1 MIDYFFCILY
11 KTFFNMDFNF
21 IHLLILFFFI
31 ISNFLVFNC
40 KNPVH
45 SVLFLILS
53 FVLSSL
59 ILFLFKID
67 FLALLYIIIY
77 VGAIAVLFLFVVMML
92 NIKSVSIN
100 YQLMVII
107 SFVSIFALIN
117 ILIFLDKI
125 FSNQNKDLLN
135 QNLNFDSLSNI
146 DVFGQILYNY
156 NISLVLIAGLLL
168 LIALIGS
175 ISLTLKKN

>member
-1 MIDYFFCILY
+1 MN
-11 KTFFNMDFNF
+11 FNLL
-21 IHLLILFFFI
+21 HLIILFFFI
-31 ISNFLVFNC
+31 ISNFFVFNC

-53 FVLSSL
+53 FILSSL

-92 NIKSVSIN
+92 NIKSASIN
-100 YQLMVII
+100 YPLTLII
-107 SFVSIFALIN
+107 IFVSIFALTN
-117 ILIFLDKI
+117 ISIFLDKI
-125 FSNQNKDLLN
+125 FSPVAHDNVF
-135 QNLNFDSLSNI
+135 LNFDSLSNI
-146 DVFGQILYNY
+146 DIFGQILYNY

-168 LIALIGS
+168 LVAL
-175 ISLTLKKN
+175 L

>member
-1 MIDYFFCILY
+1 MNL
-11 KTFFNMDFNF
+11 NLL
-21 IHLLILFFFI
+21 HLIILFFFI

-53 FVLSSL
+53 FILSSL

-92 NIKSVSIN
+92 NIKSVFIN
-100 YQLMVII
+100 YQLTLII
-107 SFVSIFALIN
+107 SFVSFFILTN
-117 ILIFLDKI
+117 ISIFLDKI
-125 FSNQNKDLLN
+125 FFIDIKDTVF
-135 QNLNFDSLSNI
+135 LNFDSLSNI
-146 DVFGQILYNY
+146 DIFGQILYNY

-168 LIALIGS
+168 LISLVGA